1 MATYIPNATQT
12 TEPVESRT
20 VESAALEFRTL
31 KASVNSRVATVQS
44 NLDAETTARIAG
56 DANLQAQNN
65 SQDVRLTAIENALP
79 FIGEGGLPGTVY
91 VQRLSGTGAQT
102 VFTLNAAPQSN
113 NVVDIYING
122 IYQNK
127 DTFTVS
133 GADVIFSEAPPAGT
147 NNIEVQVTAT
157 IALGETDA
165 SLVTYDGTT
174 VEAQLDAISAV
185 SGSSLVGFQQAGT
198 GAVVRTAQDKMR
210 EVVSVKDFGA
220 DPTGVVDSTAAFN
233 LATMASAVHGGND
246 DLAMRRMIYVPP
258 GDYRIDGTV
267 YVRKGQMLRGA
278 GDGATRIL
286 PPAHVPPD
294 PSTFKSTFKL
304 GFGIPG
310 GVETED
316 PGGLPPVIEK
326 LHTMGSHQNGCVVD
340 MHVSG
345 AQARDLFITS
355 CSVGISLGGGDTII
369 SNIIFDQGGDG
380 MRVTGQN
387 HIIDSCLFFLMD
399 TGIRV
404 LDNSFDVQINNCH
417 FEYSLADDIT
427 FTHAATQIKN
437 VSIQNCQFLKNAQ
450 YAESNQAIYILSS
463 GADIFVHGCE
473 FRNQRSYSIAIRTGL
488 GNNLRVS
495 NCVFDGNKTNP
506 VYFQGTT
513 AAGVLVQNGYV
524 EITNCRF
531 ENLYGDP
538 ITINGIYDYPVT
550 VKGCSYRNIS
560 NATSFVNIAA
570 AIGDVTITDC
580 VGDGVLPLIN
590 LQSNIRPHLKN
601 NSRWLGAAGNSGGR
615 FFWKIPTTGAA
626 NVQVGIVANTL
637 PGGSAG
643 YRQASVFFASRYI
656 DRSGVAITDYA
667 TGSTIYATPG
677 GTAPAVDARVELDA
691 VGGGT
696 SGTYSGQGRY
706 LVVSVPNT
714 YAVTEIEAEF
724 MV

>member
-31 KASVNSRVATVQS
+31 KTSVNARIEAVQDDI
-44 NLDAETTARIAG
+44 NTEIANRIAG
-56 DANLQAQNN
+56 DANLQTQNN
-65 SQDVRLTAIENALP
+65 AQDVRLTAIENALP
-79 FIGEGGLPGTVY
+79 FIGEGIQPGTVY

-102 VFTLNAAPQSN
+102 VFTLNTVPQSN

-122 IYQNK
+122 LYQNK
-127 DTFTVS
+127 DTFTVA
-133 GADVIFSEAPPAGT
+133 GADVIFSKAPPAGT
-147 NNIEVQVTAT
+147 NNIEVQVTVT

-165 SLVTYDGTT
+165 SLVSFRATDSTT
-174 VEAQLDAISAV
+174 
-185 SGSSLVGFQQAGT
+185 
-198 GAVVRTAQDKMR
+198 VVRTAQDKMR
-210 EVVSVKDFGA
+210 EVVSVLDFGA
-220 DPTGVVDSTAAFN
+220 DPTGGVDSTAAFN
-233 LATMASAVHGGND
+233 LATMASAAHGGND
-246 DLAMRRMIYVPP
+246 DLAMRRVIYVPP
-258 GDYRIDGTV
+258 GDYKIDGTV
-267 YVRKGQMLRGA
+267 YVRKGQMLCGA

-286 PPAHVPPD
+286 PAID
-294 PSTFKSTFKL
+294 PSAGQPTFKL
-304 GFGIPG
+304 GFGVPG
-310 GVETED
+310 GVETQD

-326 LHTMGSHQNGCVVD
+326 LHTMGSHPAGCVVD
-340 MHVSG
+340 MQVAG

-355 CSVGISLGGGDTII
+355 CSVGISLGGGDTVV

-380 MRVTGQN
+380 IRVTGQN

-404 LDNSFDVQINNCH
+404 LDNNFDVQINNCH

-427 FTHAATQIKN
+427 FTGGATQIKN
-437 VSIQNCQFLKNAQ
+437 VSIQNCQFLKNLQ
-450 YAESNQAIYILSS
+450 YAESNQAIYILSN
-463 GADIFVHGCE
+463 GADVFVHGCE
-473 FRNQRSYSIAIRTGL
+473 FRNQRSYSIAIRSGV

-506 VYFQGTT
+506 VYSQSTT
-513 AAGVLVQNGYV
+513 AAGLLVQNGYV

-531 ENLYGDP
+531 ENLYGAP
-538 ITINGIYDYPVT
+538 ITINGIYDFPVT
-550 VKGCSYRNIS
+550 IKGCSYRNIS

-570 AIGDVTITDC
+570 TAGDVTITDC

-590 LQSNIRPHLKN
+590 LQSNIRPRLKN
-601 NSRWLGAAGNSGGR
+601 NSRWLGAAGTYGGR

-637 PGGSAG
+637 PGGSAS

-656 DRSGVAITDYA
+656 DYSESAVTDYA
-667 TGSTIYATPG
+667 TNSTIFATPG
-677 GTAPAVDARVELDA
+677 GFGPAVDAQVALDV

-696 SGTYSGQGRY
+696 SGYYSGQGRY
-706 LVVSVPNT
+706 LVVSVPASYT
-714 YAVTEIEAEF
+714 ATEIEAEF